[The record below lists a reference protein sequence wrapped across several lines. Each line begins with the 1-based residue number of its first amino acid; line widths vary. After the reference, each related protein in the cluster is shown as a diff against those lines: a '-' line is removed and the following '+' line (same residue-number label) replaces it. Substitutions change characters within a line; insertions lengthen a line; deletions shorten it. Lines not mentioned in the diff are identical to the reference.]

1 MALNVNKLKSELLK
15 LIDPNDPNFVG
26 HPTNATDFATN
37 WSNAYDTYA
46 KDAQDVSSDPMIYS
60 PAHKSAMAARLL
72 TLNVPGGVIA
82 TAASTFDQAFA
93 DYWLGLTPP
102 ASAAT
107 FLTKVP
113 PTSSVGCPNS
123 GGTGIF
129 SAEASSLVATVTANV
144 LQASMLSLLAI
155 PSDDPNV
162 KATALANA
170 FHVATTTAVKVTI
183 TGTDTT
189 GPPTGPQ
196 TITNTC
202 GIT

>member
-1 MALNVNKLKSELLK
+1 MALDVNKLKTELLK
-15 LIDPNDPNFVG
+15 LIDPNDAHFVG

-46 KDAQDVSSDPMIYS
+46 KDAQDVSTDPVIAA
-60 PAHKSAMAARLL
+60 PTHKAAMKARLL
-72 TLNVPGGVIA
+72 TLNVPVGVIA

-93 DYWLGLTPP
+93 DYWTG
-102 ASAAT
+102 AT
-107 FLTKVP
+107 FAILVA
-113 PTSSVGCPNS
+113 PTPAAACASV
-123 GGTGIF
+123 GGTGLW
-129 SAEASSLVATVTANV
+129 SAEASSVVSAVTAHV
-144 LQASMLSLLAI
+144 LEASMLSLLAI
-155 PSDDPNV
+155 PSDDPQV

-170 FHVATTTAVKVTI
+170 FHAATTSAVKVTI

-189 GPPTGPQ
+189 APPTGPL